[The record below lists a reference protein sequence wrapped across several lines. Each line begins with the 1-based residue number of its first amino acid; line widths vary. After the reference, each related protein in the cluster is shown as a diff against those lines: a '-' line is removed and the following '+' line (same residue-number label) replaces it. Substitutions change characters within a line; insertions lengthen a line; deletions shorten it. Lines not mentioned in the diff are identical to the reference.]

1 MKNYE
6 MKDIRNI
13 AFVGTSGAGKTSLAE
28 QMLYN
33 AKSTTRV
40 GKVEEGNT
48 VMDFNSE
55 EIDKGMSLSLSIAH
69 LVWQKSLINLIDTPG
84 YPDYCNEQLAA
95 ASAAE
100 SLVFVANAAAGFEVT
115 LEQSMELLENKQ
127 NTKAVIV
134 NRMDN
139 EGADFFKVLESIR
152 ENTDINPIP
161 VQIPIGSENKFEGVV
176 DVIKSKAY
184 IRGELKDIP
193 ADMADIVEENKLQLM
208 EAIAES
214 DDALL
219 EKYFEEGE
227 LSDKEMAI
235 GIKKAIKTGKLV
247 PAFACSA
254 THNIAVDELM
264 SALVEYLPSPEDKN
278 ELKIIDNEEEKTILT
293 TESKDVIAYV
303 FKSFSDP
310 NIGDIAYVRVFSGS
324 LKQGTEVYVPEKEG
338 KDRIGTMY
346 VLKGKNR
353 EEASELT
360 AGSIGGL
367 VKLKLARTYNTIVPL
382 NSKIRLPKIDLPSP
396 VFWQRI
402 KAVNQSDE
410 EKISSALSKLLDED
424 PTMFLQTNTETAENV
439 IAGVGE
445 QQIELLK
452 KKLKSRYK
460 IDVELSTPAV
470 PYKETI
476 KSDADVSY
484 KHKKQSG
491 GRGQYGEVYFRVKP
505 LERGEGFQFINS
517 IVGGTIPTKY
527 IPAIEKGLQEI
538 LTKGIISGNPIVDI
552 SVDCYFGSYH
562 DVDSSEMAFKIASWQ
577 ALKKAFETAGGILL
591 EPVHDVKIII
601 PEEYMGD
608 VMGDISTRRG
618 KILGM
623 EQSGKKQI
631 LRAQIPLSELFNYY
645 PSLKSMTQ
653 GRGKFTQKFSYY
665 EKVPDEIAA
674 KVIEAANKEKE

>member
-1 MKNYE
+1 MKSYE

-13 AFVGTSGAGKTSLAE
+13 AFVGTSGAGKTSLVE

-55 EIDKGMSLSLSIAH
+55 EIDKGMSLSLSVAH
-69 LVWQKSLINLIDTPG
+69 LIWQKSLINLIDTPG

-184 IRGELKDIP
+184 IRGEESDIP
-193 ADMADIVEENKLQLM
+193 AEMSDIVEENKLQLM

-227 LSDKEMAI
+227 LSDKEMSS
-235 GIKKAIKTGKLV
+235 GIKKAIFSGKLV

-278 ELKIIDNEEEKTILT
+278 ELQIIDDEEEKTILT
-293 TESKDVIAYV
+293 TETNDPIAYV

-310 NIGDIAYVRVFSGS
+310 TIGDIAYVRVFSGS
-324 LKQGTEVYVPEKEG
+324 LKQGMEVYVPEKEG

-346 VLKGKNR
+346 ILKGKNR
-353 EEASELT
+353 EETPELS

-402 KAVNQSDE
+402 KALNQSDE
-410 EKISSALSKLLDED
+410 EKISAALTKLLDED
-424 PTMFLQTNTETAENV
+424 PTMFLQTNAETAENV

-476 KSDADVSY
+476 KSNAEVSY

-527 IPAIEKGLQEI
+527 IPAIEKGLNEI

-653 GRGKFTQKFSYY
+653 GRGKFTQKFSHY

-674 KVIEAANKEKE
+674 KVIKAANKEKE

>member
-1 MKNYE
+1 

-13 AFVGTSGAGKTSLAE
+13 AFVGTSGAGKTSLVE

-55 EIDKGMSLSLSIAH
+55 EIDKGMSLSLSVAH
-69 LVWQKSLINLIDTPG
+69 LIWQKSLINLIDTPG

-95 ASAAE
+95 ARAAE

-152 ENTDINPIP
+152 ENTDVNPIP

-184 IRGELKDIP
+184 IRGEESDIP
-193 ADMADIVEENKLQLM
+193 AEMNDIIEENKLQLM

-227 LSDKEMAI
+227 LSDKEMSS
-235 GIKKAIKTGKLV
+235 GIKKAIFSGKLV

-264 SALVEYLPSPEDKN
+264 SALVEYLPSPEDRN
-278 ELKIIDNEEEKTILT
+278 ELQIIDNEEEKTILT
-293 TESKDVIAYV
+293 TETNDPIAYV

-324 LKQGTEVYVPEKEG
+324 LKQGMEVYVPEKEG

-346 VLKGKNR
+346 ILKGKNR
-353 EEASELT
+353 EEIPELS

-410 EKISSALSKLLDED
+410 EKISAALTKLLDED
-424 PTMFLQTNTETAENV
+424 PTMFLQTNAETAENV

-445 QQIELLK
+445 QQLELLK

-476 KSDADVSY
+476 KSNAEVSY

-527 IPAIEKGLQEI
+527 IPAIEKGLNEI

-653 GRGKFTQKFSYY
+653 GRGKFTQQFSHY